1 MRVISYEIAGCGP
14 RPGMLVEEGWVLDL
28 NRAVVTGGMRRGGQ
42 DLDLAGLI
50 ALHDK
55 ETPCLSILNET
66 MLGSRYDE
74 ALVPRASTTLR
85 APIGKPRKNIF
96 CVGRNYLDHVAE
108 GDRVRGVSTD
118 LPAYPQFFTKPPTAV
133 IGPDERVEVDA
144 RISGRLDYE
153 VELAIVIGR
162 GGKNI
167 PESEALDHIFGY
179 TIINDVSARDLQ
191 QRHGQWF
198 KGKALDSTCP
208 VGPWIVTADAVGDP
222 QNLSISLQINGE
234 ERQRAS
240 TSQMIFSIARIVS
253 ELSQGL
259 TLEPGDVIATGTP
272 SGVGF
277 AMEPPRYLEDG
288 DVMTCRIEGVGE
300 LSNRVRIS

>member
-1 MRVISYEIAGCGP
+1 
-14 RPGMLVEEGWVLDL
+14 
-28 NRAVVTGGMRRGGQ
+28 MRRVRERCSCGRR
-42 DLDLAGLI
+42 LPL
-50 ALHDK
+50 
-55 ETPCLSILNET
+55 P
-66 MLGSRYDE
+66 
-74 ALVPRASTTLR
+74 PR
-85 APIGKPRKNIF
+85 
-96 CVGRNYLDHVAE
+96 D
-108 GDRVRGVSTD
+108 
-118 LPAYPQFFTKPPTAV
+118 Q
-133 IGPDERVEVDA
+133 RVEVDA

>member
-118 LPAYPQFFTKPPTAV
+118 LPAYPQFFTKPPTGEKFSQFRDFLMGDYIRKDDTLLHTFAAY
-133 IGPDERVEVDA
+133 P
-144 RISGRLDYE
+144 RLRPGQNS
-153 VELAIVIGR
+153 VV
-162 GGKNI
+162 
-167 PESEALDHIFGY
+167 
-179 TIINDVSARDLQ
+179 
-191 QRHGQWF
+191 QR
-198 KGKALDSTCP
+198 
-208 VGPWIVTADAVGDP
+208 
-222 QNLSISLQINGE
+222 
-234 ERQRAS
+234 R
-240 TSQMIFSIARIVS
+240 
-253 ELSQGL
+253 
-259 TLEPGDVIATGTP
+259 
-272 SGVGF
+272 
-277 AMEPPRYLEDG
+277 
-288 DVMTCRIEGVGE
+288 
-300 LSNRVRIS
+300 

>member
-1 MRVISYEIAGCGP
+1 MRLISYEIPGCGP
-14 RPGMLVEEGWVLDL
+14 RPGMLVQEEWILDL
-28 NRAVVTGGMRRGGQ
+28 NRAVVTAGMRPTGP
-42 DLDLAGLI
+42 DLDFAGLI

-55 ETPCLSILNET
+55 ETPYLSILNDT
-66 MLGSRYDE
+66 ALGSRYEE
-74 ALVPRASTTLR
+74 ALVHRASATLR
-85 APIGKPRKNIF
+85 APIGRSRKNIF
-96 CVGRNYLDHVAE
+96 CVGRNYLDHVIE
-108 GDRVRGVSTD
+108 GDKVRGVSTD

-133 IGPDERVEVDA
+133 IGPDESVEVDA

-162 GGKNI
+162 GGRDIEEGAAYN
-167 PESEALDHIFGY
+167 HIFGY

-208 VGPWIVTADAVGDP
+208 VGPWIVTADAVADP
-222 QNLSISLQINGE
+222 QNLAISLQINGE

-240 TSQMIFSIARIVS
+240 TSQMIFNIARIVS

-277 AMEPPRYLEDG
+277 AMEPPRYLQDG
-288 DVMTCRIEGVGE
+288 DVMTCRIEGIGE
-300 LSNRVRIS
+300 LTNRVRIS